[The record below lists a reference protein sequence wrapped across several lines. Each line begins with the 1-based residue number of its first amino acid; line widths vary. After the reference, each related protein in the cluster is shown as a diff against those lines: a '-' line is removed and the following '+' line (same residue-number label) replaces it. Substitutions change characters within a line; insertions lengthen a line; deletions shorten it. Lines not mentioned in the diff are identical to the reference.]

1 MPEGLWAS
9 PREEGLLV
17 SDVGGGVERLPGAGP
32 PPSGLDFGLLFAAPG
47 GGGIGFPERDLGDP
61 GGGGIFFPDGET
73 GPFCFL
79 VLVSSFPLASTL
91 S

>member
-17 SDVGGGVERLPGAGP
+17 SDVGGGLERLPGAGP

-47 GGGIGFPERDLGDP
+47 GGGIGFP
-61 GGGGIFFPDGET
+61 
-73 GPFCFL
+73 
-79 VLVSSFPLASTL
+79 
-91 S
+91 